1 MRKALPLLTLILPF
15 VATAATA
22 AGPPRDATRLL
33 SWGEPALIETAVL
46 RSTGILLN
54 ADERLRSVSQP
65 DSERWQVELAEYGP
79 EGETVPV
86 LTVTPSECGLTTN
99 LLVLTTKRVYPLALR
114 SAGCDLEKGLDPLQ
128 AFDALVRFR
137 YPDDE
142 RLKAA
147 PAVIEPAKPREAVR
161 LGAPLEQLMD
171 HTSRFRCE
179 PKKGYRGPKPV
190 LVTED
195 EHSTY
200 LVFPRG
206 SWQTQ
211 DLPLFFLVNAKGER
225 ELANFEVEGTT
236 FVVRSRFEEA
246 VLVAGSAKARR
257 QPYLRIRRIP

>member
-1 MRKALPLLTLILPF
+1 MRKIFLCLATFFPL
-15 VATAATA
+15 AASA
-22 AGPPRDATRLL
+22 APLAGPPREPTRVL

-54 ADERLRSVSQP
+54 ADERLKSVSQP
-65 DSERWQVELAEYGP
+65 DSERWQVDFAEYGP

-86 LTVTPSECGLTTN
+86 ITVTPSDCGLATN

-114 SAGCDLEKGLDPLQ
+114 SAGCELPKGLDPQQ

-142 RLKAA
+142 RLKSA
-147 PAVIEPAKPREAVR
+147 PAVAEPVKAREAVPV
-161 LGAPLEQLMD
+161 GAPLEQLMD
-171 HTSRFRCE
+171 ATSRFRWE
-179 PKKGYRGPKPV
+179 AKKGYRGPKPV

-206 SWQTQ
+206 SWLAQ
-211 DLPLFFLVNAKGER
+211 DLPLFFLLNDKGQR
-225 ELANFEVEGTT
+225 ELANFEVEGAT
-236 FVVRSRFEEA
+236 FVVRSRFQQA
-246 VLVAGSAKARR
+246 VLVAGAGPSRK

>member
-1 MRKALPLLTLILPF
+1 MRRIFLCLATLFPL
-15 VATAATA
+15 AASA
-22 AGPPRDATRLL
+22 APITGPPREPTRVL

-54 ADERLRSVSQP
+54 ADERPRSVSQP
-65 DSERWQVELAEYGP
+65 DSERWQVEFAEYGP

-86 LTVTPSECGLTTN
+86 ITVTPSECGLATN

-114 SAGCDLEKGLDPLQ
+114 SASCDLPKGIDPQQ

-137 YPDDE
+137 YPDE
-142 RLKAA
+142 GLKTAPVSPEPTKTHAA
-147 PAVIEPAKPREAVR
+147 VSV
-161 LGAPLEQLMD
+161 GAPLEQLID
-171 HTSRFRCE
+171 HASRFRWE
-179 PKKGYRGPKPV
+179 AKKGYRGPKPV

-206 SWQTQ
+206 SWLAQ
-211 DLPLFFLVNAKGER
+211 DLPLFFLLNDKGER

-236 FVVRSRFEEA
+236 FVVRSRFQQA
-246 VLVAGSAKARR
+246 VLVAGAGSSRK